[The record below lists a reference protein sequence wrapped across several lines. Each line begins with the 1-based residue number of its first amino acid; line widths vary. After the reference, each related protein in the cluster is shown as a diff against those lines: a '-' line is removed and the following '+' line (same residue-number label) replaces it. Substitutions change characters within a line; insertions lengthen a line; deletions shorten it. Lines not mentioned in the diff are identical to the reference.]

1 MRKLAFYSATVMTAM
16 AMLGSVP
23 MTSFAANVMTFG
35 DMGNIKVLTGSL
47 DCDINLGGSLGQIF
61 DQIQNGLPQQPQ
73 QPQQPEAQSFASQVV
88 ELVNGER
95 AKAGLAPLQVN
106 QAISDAA
113 ELRSRELVRSF
124 SHTRPDGSNYDSVLQ
139 ENGVNYRGSGENIAY
154 GQKTPQEVMESW
166 MSSPGHRAN
175 ILNENYTS
183 IGVGYYQNGSTGYWT
198 QLFTY

>member
-61 DQIQNGLPQQPQ
+61 DQIQNGLPQQP
-73 QPQQPEAQSFASQVV
+73 EAQSFASQVV

-106 QAISDAA
+106 QVISDAA